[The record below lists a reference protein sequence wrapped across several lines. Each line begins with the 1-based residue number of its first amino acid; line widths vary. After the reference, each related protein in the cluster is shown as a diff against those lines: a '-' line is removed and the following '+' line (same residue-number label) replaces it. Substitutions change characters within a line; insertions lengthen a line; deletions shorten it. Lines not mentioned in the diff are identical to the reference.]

1 MRARWIIIYKLF
13 SIWQCKT
20 RSINLKV
27 IDFVRINRNIFS
39 SVIYL
44 TLEKV
49 KLSINFVTFI
59 SLYKHKLLYKLDL
72 LKYIYIYRYFESC
85 PCYISNH
92 SCVVN
97 STFRSLKRSVFY
109 NFFSNFH
116 SITITSSR
124 RRIYLQCVS
133 LSISHYLWNAAE
145 LLYRRLA
152 RFRGSVSTTRRHEA
166 ARESNTSN
174 FNDGN
179 GSVDGWWCGSPG
191 CLGSKV
197 RDYNIPGM
205 PFRVHQFGTP
215 VPSLRSSQP
224 REDLLFASL
233 CPSPPRLV
241 PRRAFE
247 DQACS
252 GSEKQG
258 DPFQEGSAIRWNR

>member
-1 MRARWIIIYKLF
+1 MRARGIIIYKLF

-39 SVIYL
+39 SVVYL

-72 LKYIYIYRYFESC
+72 LKYIYRYFENC

-116 SITITSSR
+116 SITIASSR
-124 RRIYLQCVS
+124 RRIYLQRVS
-133 LSISHYLWNAAE
+133 LSISHYL
-145 LLYRRLA
+145 
-152 RFRGSVSTTRRHEA
+152 
-166 ARESNTSN
+166 
-174 FNDGN
+174 
-179 GSVDGWWCGSPG
+179 
-191 CLGSKV
+191 
-197 RDYNIPGM
+197 
-205 PFRVHQFGTP
+205 
-215 VPSLRSSQP
+215 
-224 REDLLFASL
+224 
-233 CPSPPRLV
+233 
-241 PRRAFE
+241 
-247 DQACS
+247 
-252 GSEKQG
+252 
-258 DPFQEGSAIRWNR
+258 

>member
-1 MRARWIIIYKLF
+1 MIYNYFIFFLF
-13 SIWQCKT
+13 QT
-20 RSINLKV
+20 
-27 IDFVRINRNIFS
+27 
-39 SVIYL
+39 
-44 TLEKV
+44 
-49 KLSINFVTFI
+49 
-59 SLYKHKLLYKLDL
+59 
-72 LKYIYIYRYFESC
+72 
-85 PCYISNH
+85 
-92 SCVVN
+92 
-97 STFRSLKRSVFY
+97 
-109 NFFSNFH
+109 H
-116 SITITSSR
+116 SISSN
-124 RRIYLQCVS
+124 ISQFPSFSADPICVS
-133 LSISHYLWNAAE
+133 LSISHYLWNAAG

-233 CPSPPRLV
+233 CPSPSPPR
-241 PRRAFE
+241 PSPAASRIRRVRATRSRAILSRKDLLSAGIGKRFIFP
-247 DQACS
+247 ALFSPPVRYSSLSHVCTRCSS
-252 GSEKQG
+252 GSASVSSWTTRTMEGEKK
-258 DPFQEGSAIRWNR
+258 FFVR